1 MNQDKL
7 KEVINNIVNSIDMS
21 DLELYR
27 SELDSRIN
35 IFELFFDNYFRKME
49 GCPCSHDK
57 SIYVSKKIEKYLN
70 TGENE
75 NLKQTY
81 REYQQNGGNI
91 GSITELDKICYW
103 CPKTIKDSEEA
114 TSIIFHYLCIDSN
127 YFKDKWKEIIG
138 SDIDVGSKG
147 GNKDE

>member
-7 KEVINNIVNSIDMS
+7 KEVINNIANSIDMS

-27 SELDSRIN
+27 SELGSRIN
-35 IFELFFDNYFRKME
+35 IFELFFDHYFRKTE
-49 GCPCSHDK
+49 GFSCSHDK

-91 GSITELDKICYW
+91 GSITELDEICYW

-114 TSIIFHYLCIDSN
+114 TSIIFHYLCIDTN
-127 YFKDKWKEIIG
+127 YFKDKYKEIIG
-138 SDIDVGSKG
+138 VL
-147 GNKDE
+147 DENTIK

>member
-7 KEVINNIVNSIDMS
+7 KEVINNIVNSIDVS
-21 DLELYR
+21 NLELYR
-27 SELDSRIN
+27 SELGSGIN
-35 IFELFFDNYFRKME
+35 IFELFFDHYFRKME
-49 GCPCSHDK
+49 GFPCSHDK
-57 SIYVSKKIEKYLN
+57 SIYVSKKIEKYLA

-91 GSITELDKICYW
+91 GYITELDEICYW

-114 TSIIFHYLCIDSN
+114 TSIIFHYLCIDTN
-127 YFKDKWKEIIG
+127 YFKNKYKSIIG
-138 SDIDVGSKG
+138 VE
-147 GNKDE
+147 DEKEN

>member
-1 MNQDKL
+1 MNKDNL
-7 KEVINNIVNSIDMS
+7 KEVIDNIFNSIDMS
-21 DLELYR
+21 ILELYR

-35 IFELFFDNYFRKME
+35 IFELFFDHYFRKME
-49 GCPCSHDK
+49 GFPCSHDK

-103 CPKTIKDSEEA
+103 CPETIKDSEEA
-114 TSIIFHYLCIDSN
+114 TSIIFHYLCIDTN
-127 YFKDKWKEIIG
+127 YFKDKYKKIIG
-138 SDIDVGSKG
+138 VA
-147 GNKDE
+147 NE

>member
-1 MNQDKL
+1 MKKDNL
-7 KEVINNIVNSIDMS
+7 KEVIDNISNSIDMS
-21 DLELYR
+21 YLELYR
-27 SELDSRIN
+27 IELNDKQSV
-35 IFELFFDNYFRKME
+35 FELFFDHYFRKIE
-49 GCPCSHDK
+49 GFPCSHDK
-57 SIYVSKKIEKYLN
+57 SVYVSKKINKYLM

-91 GSITELDKICYW
+91 GSITDLDKICYW

-127 YFKDKWKEIIG
+127 YFNDKWREII
-138 SDIDVGSKG
+138 G
-147 GNKDE
+147 GNKDESK

>member
-7 KEVINNIVNSIDMS
+7 KEVINNIANSIGMS

-35 IFELFFDNYFRKME
+35 IFELFFDHYFRKIE
-49 GCPCSHDK
+49 GFSCSHDK
-57 SIYVSKKIEKYLN
+57 SIYVSKKIEKYLM
-70 TGENE
+70 TGKNE

-103 CPKTIKDSEEA
+103 CPKTIKNSEEA

-138 SDIDVGSKG
+138 

>member
-1 MNQDKL
+1 MNKDNL
-7 KEVINNIVNSIDMS
+7 KEVIDNIFNSIDMS
-21 DLELYR
+21 DLKLYR

-35 IFELFFDNYFRKME
+35 IFELFFDHYFRKME
-49 GCPCSHDK
+49 GFSCSHDK
-57 SIYVSKKIEKYLN
+57 SVYVSKKIEKYLN

-138 SDIDVGSKG
+138 V
-147 GNKDE
+147 KDENN

>member
-7 KEVINNIVNSIDMS
+7 KEVINNIANSIDMS

-35 IFELFFDNYFRKME
+35 IFELFFDHYFKKME
-49 GCPCSHDK
+49 GFSCSHDK

-114 TSIIFHYLCIDSN
+114 TSIIFHYLCIDTN
-127 YFKDKWKEIIG
+127 YFKNKYKEIIG
-138 SDIDVGSKG
+138 TT
-147 GNKDE
+147 NE

>member
-7 KEVINNIVNSIDMS
+7 KEVINNITNSIGMS

-35 IFELFFDNYFRKME
+35 IFELFFDHYFRKME
-49 GCPCSHDK
+49 NFPFSHDK
-57 SIYVSKKIEKYLN
+57 SIYVSKKIEKYLT
-70 TGENE
+70 TGKNE
-75 NLKQTY
+75 SLRQTY

-114 TSIIFHYLCIDSN
+114 TAIIFHYLCMDTN
-127 YFKDKWKEIIG
+127 YFKDKYKETIG
-138 SDIDVGSKG
+138 DD
-147 GNKDE
+147 

>member
-1 MNQDKL
+1 MKKDNL
-7 KEVINNIVNSIDMS
+7 KEVIDNISNSIDMS
-21 DLELYR
+21 YLELYR
-27 SELDSRIN
+27 IELNDKQSV
-35 IFELFFDNYFRKME
+35 FELFFDHYFRKIE
-49 GCPCSHDK
+49 GFPCSHDK
-57 SIYVSKKIEKYLN
+57 SVYVSKKINKYLM

-91 GSITELDKICYW
+91 GSITDLDKICYW

-127 YFKDKWKEIIG
+127 YFEDKFREIIE
-138 SDIDVGSKG
+138 DLG

>member
-1 MNQDKL
+1 MNKDNL
-7 KEVINNIVNSIDMS
+7 KEVIDNIFNSIDMS
-21 DLELYR
+21 ILELYR

-49 GCPCSHDK
+49 GFPCSHDK
-57 SIYVSKKIEKYLN
+57 SVYVSKKINKYLN

-103 CPKTIKDSEEA
+103 CPKTIKDAKEA

-138 SDIDVGSKG
+138 